1 MNNPA
6 IEQALKELEDSLSQ
20 IKSANENVNAVA
32 SKAEK
37 MTQSMASV
45 LTAIN
50 NLSKKLQNESETQ
63 KGVLE
68 ENSDLTIKGFD
79 KILKNAQ
86 NKYSKFETEFGEQ
99 KDNFSTK
106 LNEVSTSFEQQVNEL
121 LNSVIA
127 SSNNSQSTIIDK
139 ISQLE
144 QSVDSAQ
151 VKLLSFEK
159 VISELENQI
168 IKTDFRKEFN
178 QLNESFQKKHNT
190 LMVLNAVI
198 ILVLMALLF
207 LR

>member
-6 IEQALKELEDSLSQ
+6 IEKALNELEDSLRQ

-37 MTQSMASV
+37 LTQSMASV

-50 NLSKKLQNESETQ
+50 NLSKKLQNESEIQ

-68 ENSDLTIKGFD
+68 ENSALTIKGFD

-86 NKYSKFETEFGEQ
+86 NKYSKFETEFEDR
-99 KDNFSTK
+99 KDNFSAK
-106 LNEVSTSFEQQVNEL
+106 LNELSNSFEGQVIEL

-127 SSNNSQSTIIDK
+127 STSDSQSTIIDK

-178 QLNESFQKKHNT
+178 QLNQSFQKKHNT

>member
-63 KGVLE
+63 KVVLE

-86 NKYSKFETEFGEQ
+86 NKYSKFETEFVEQ
-99 KDNFSTK
+99 RDNFSTK
-106 LNEVSTSFEQQVNEL
+106 LNEVSTSFEKQVNEL

-127 SSNNSQSTIIDK
+127 STNNSQSTIIDK

-144 QSVDSAQ
+144 HSVDSAQ

-159 VISELENQI
+159 VIIELENQI

-178 QLNESFQKKHNT
+178 HLNQSFQKKHNT
-190 LMVLNAVI
+190 LMALNAVI

>member
-6 IEQALKELEDSLSQ
+6 IEQALKELEDSLRQ
-20 IKSANENVNAVA
+20 IKSANENVDAVA

-50 NLSKKLQNESETQ
+50 KLTKKLQSESETQ
-63 KGVLE
+63 VGVLE
-68 ENSDLTIKGFD
+68 ENSALTIKGFD

-86 NKYSKFETEFGEQ
+86 NKYSKFETEFEER
-99 KDNFSTK
+99 KDNFSAK
-106 LNEVSTSFEQQVNEL
+106 LNKLSNSFEGQVIEL

-127 SSNNSQSTIIDK
+127 STSDSQSTIIDK

-151 VKLLSFEK
+151 VKLLSFEN
-159 VISELENQI
+159 VISELESQI

-178 QLNESFQKKHNT
+178 QLNQSFQKKHNI
-190 LMVLNAVI
+190 LLALNAAI
-198 ILVLMALLF
+198 ILVLIVFLF
-207 LR
+207 SR